1 MRPTHPTPAREA
13 VATADAAGY
22 IVRPQVDDEGA
33 ARFTVEVRGRKVSAH
48 NTLTEAQAAA
58 VTAHQRDEDTPV
70 ADELAA
76 AEAATEDR
84 DRDAANMRAAQAAS
98 ALYPEADPITYEAG
112 RFYVTGRPFYSLSA
126 AQAEV
131 RIRADEARR
140 QRDFQHAL
148 TEAMDAA
155 GVTVELHEGDQVDQ
169 RANRRAPWLEQV
181 VDVYRPATAGNL
193 PRNGT
198 VEIIDGRVITDTV
211 TRWDLADQLGVPL
224 PETADARERRRQA
237 LEEVRQL
244 TAKRADAAATNAER
258 AALAMHR
265 ATA

>member
-1 MRPTHPTPAREA
+1 MNPTHPTPAAEA
-13 VATADAAGY
+13 VATGDAAGY
-22 IVRPQVDDEGA
+22 VVRPHVNDDGTT
-33 ARFTVEVRGRKVSAH
+33 RFAVEVRGRQVSEHA
-48 NTLTEAQAAA
+48 TAAEAQADA
-58 VTAHQRDEDTPV
+58 VTAHQRDVD
-70 ADELAA
+70 ARAAAELAA
-76 AEAATEDR
+76 AAAATEDR
-84 DRDAANMRAAQAAS
+84 DRDAANERAAQTAS
-98 ALYPEADPITYEAG
+98 ELYPEADPITYEAG
-112 RFYVTGRPFYSLSA
+112 RFYVTGRPFYSLHA

-131 RIRADEARR
+131 RLRADEARR

-155 GVTVELHEGDQVDQ
+155 GITVELHNGDQVDQ

-198 VEIIDGRVITDTV
+198 VEIVDGRVLTDTT

-237 LEEVRQL
+237 LEEVRQH
-244 TAKRADAAATNAER
+244 AAARAEAAAADAETAAMAMHH
-258 AALAMHR
+258 AAL
-265 ATA
+265 